1 LTPGSRGPCSCR
13 VCPGGEFP
21 DKIPKL
27 SDTLKNNNRLSERN
41 YPEKLI
47 LDFSRYIVSRINFFR
62 YQKYGIDQDDLLQN
76 IYLRIF
82 KVFEKNDKNIKA
94 FKSYISRI
102 VDTVVIDAIKSS
114 RKETEA
120 LKELN
125 QNLIDVQGHSF
136 SNSPSPSDGLK
147 EILLSSLDGLKESQR
162 FVISMYLSGM
172 DLDEIAE
179 LRKWTLGKTKNM
191 YYRGLKDLKKRLEIK
206 GVFNEN

>member
-1 LTPGSRGPCSCR
+1 MTPASRGPRSCR

-21 DKIPKL
+21 DKISWL
-27 SDTLKNNNRLSERN
+27 RTTLKNNDRVPEKN

-47 LDFSRYIVSRINFFR
+47 LDFSRYIISRVNSFG

-76 IYLRIF
+76 IYIRIF
-82 KVFEKNDKNIKA
+82 KVFEKNDKKITA

-102 VDTVVIDAIKSS
+102 VDSVVIDTIKSS

-125 QNLIDVQGHSF
+125 HNLVDIQGHSF
-136 SNSPSPSDGLK
+136 GKGQSQSDGLK
-147 EILLSSLDGLKESQR
+147 EILLSSLGELKESQR
-162 FVISMYLSGM
+162 YVISMYLSGM

-179 LRKWTLGKTKNM
+179 LRKWTLGKTKNL
-191 YYRGLKDLKKRLEIK
+191 YYRGLKDLKRRLEIK
-206 GVFNEN
+206 GVFYEN

>member
-1 LTPGSRGPCSCR
+1 
-13 VCPGGEFP
+13 
-21 DKIPKL
+21 
-27 SDTLKNNNRLSERN
+27 LKNNARVPEKN

-47 LDFSRYIVSRINFFR
+47 LDFSRYIISRVNSFR

-76 IYLRIF
+76 IYIRIF
-82 KVFEKNDKNIKA
+82 KVFEKNDKKIRA

-102 VDTVVIDAIKSS
+102 VDSVVIDTIKSS

-125 QNLIDVQGHSF
+125 HNLVDVQGHSF
-136 SNSPSPSDGLK
+136 GKSQSQSDGLK

-162 FVISMYLSGM
+162 YVISLYLSGM

-179 LRKWTLGKTKNM
+179 LRKWTSGKTKNL
-191 YYRGLKDLKKRLEIK
+191 YYRGLKDLKKRLEIR
-206 GVFNEN
+206 GIFYEN